1 MSKAIAAAKDG
12 KKLNRNTRKKGE
24 LDGLYLILLCAL
36 TCAGLLMLISAGTP
50 DSVNAQNPYK
60 GIIKNCIIA
69 AGSFAVMLA
78 VANYKDY
85 MFLKKWSSLIYWA
98 SVGLVYLT
106 PFIGQERLGATRW
119 IFIGPVSIQPTEI
132 MKIALIIYLADVL
145 SSEKKRNTKRMSL
158 LQRFLYEWREE
169 IIIVIPAAGAA
180 MQKHLSGALIICAIG
195 FTMLFAHGM
204 KKSHIV
210 TIIIVGILAV
220 IALIVKEPFRM
231 ARIFGYMH
239 PENDPLGNGWQILN
253 SLYAICSG
261 GLFGVGFGQSRQKY
275 SWIPMASNDYIFAV
289 ICEEMGIFGG
299 LVVMLMFALFVWRG
313 IKIALNSRDMFG
325 CMIAFGVSA
334 MIGLQVVINIAVVT
348 NAVPS
353 TGMQLPFFS
362 SGGTSLLFM
371 LIATGLVLNIS
382 RYQKVGAG
390 VIHSVK

>member
-12 KKLNRNTRKKGE
+12 KKLNRKTRKKGE

-98 SVGLVYLT
+98 SVVLVYLT

-119 IFIGPVSIQPTEI
+119 IIIGPISIQPTEI

-158 LQRFLYEWREE
+158 AQRFLYEWREE

-210 TIIIVGILAV
+210 TIGVGGVLAV
-220 IALIVKEPFRM
+220 IALIIKEPFRM

-275 SWIPMASNDYIFAV
+275 SWLPMASNDYIFAV

>member
-12 KKLNRNTRKKGE
+12 GKLNRTMRKRGE
-24 LDGLYLILLCAL
+24 VDGIYLILLCAL

-50 DSVNAQNPYK
+50 DSVNAENPYK

-69 AGSFAVMLA
+69 AGSFAVMLI

-85 MFLKKWSSLIYWA
+85 MFLKKWSALIYWL
-98 SVGLVYLT
+98 SVGLVIIT
-106 PFIGQERLGATRW
+106 PFVGQERLGATRW
-119 IFIGPVSIQPTEI
+119 IIIGPISIQPTEI
-132 MKIALIIYLADVL
+132 MKIALIIYLADIL
-145 SSEKKRNTKRMSL
+145 SSEKKRSTKKMSL
-158 LQRFLYEWREE
+158 FQRFLYEWREE
-169 IIIVIPAAGAA
+169 IVILIPAVGAA

-210 TIIIVGILAV
+210 VIAVVGVLAV
-220 IALIVKEPFRM
+220 LLLIIKEPFRM

-275 SWIPMASNDYIFAV
+275 SWLPMASNDYIFAV

-313 IKIALNSRDMFG
+313 VKIALNSRDMFG

-382 RYQKVGAG
+382 RYQKIGAG

>member
-1 MSKAIAAAKDG
+1 MSKAIAATKDG
-12 KKLNRNTRKKGE
+12 GKLNRKTRKKGE
-24 LDGLYLILLCAL
+24 MDGLYLILICAL

-69 AGSFAVMLA
+69 AGSFLVMLA
-78 VANYKDY
+78 VANYRDY

-98 SVGLVYLT
+98 SVALVFIT
-106 PFIGQERLGATRW
+106 PFVGEERLGATRW
-119 IFIGPVSIQPTEI
+119 IFIGPISIQPTEI
-132 MKIALIIYLADVL
+132 MKIALIIYLADIL

-158 LQRFLYEWREE
+158 SQRLLYEWRGE
-169 IIIVIPAAGAA
+169 IIILIPAAGAA

-204 KKSHIV
+204 KKSHIAA
-210 TIIIVGILAV
+210 IGIVGVLAV
-220 IALIVKEPFRM
+220 VFLIIKEPFRM

-275 SWIPMASNDYIFAV
+275 SWLPMASNDYIFAV

-299 LVVMLMFALFVWRG
+299 IVVMLMFALFVWRG

-325 CMIAFGVSA
+325 CLIAFGVSA

-371 LIATGLVLNIS
+371 LIAVGLVLNIS
-382 RYQKVGAG
+382 RYQKIGAG

>member
-1 MSKAIAAAKDG
+1 MSKASVASKETVG
-12 KKLNRNTRKKGE
+12 RKRGSRKKGE
-24 LDGLYLILLCAL
+24 VDGLYLILLCAL

-50 DSVNAQNPYK
+50 ESVTSKTPYS

-69 AGSFAVMLA
+69 AGSFAVMLF
-78 VANYKDY
+78 VANFKDY
-85 MFLKKWSSLIYWA
+85 MFLKKWSSLMYWA
-98 SVGLVYLT
+98 SVILVYLT
-106 PFIGQERLGATRW
+106 PLVGEERLGATRW
-119 IFIGPVSIQPTEI
+119 IFIGPISIQPTEI
-132 MKIALIIYLADVL
+132 MKIALIIYLADIL
-145 SSEKKRNTKRMSL
+145 TQEKRRSRKNMTK
-158 LQRFLYEWREE
+158 LQRLLYEWREE

-180 MQKHLSGALIICAIG
+180 LQKHLSGALIICAIG
-195 FTMLFAHGM
+195 FTMLFAYGM
-204 KKSHIV
+204 KKSHIF
-210 TIIIVGILAV
+210 IIGSAGIAAFIGLIIV
-220 IALIVKEPFRM
+220 EPFRM
-231 ARIFGYMH
+231 KRIFGYMH
-239 PENDPLGNGWQILN
+239 PENEPLGYGWQILN

-275 SWIPMASNDYIFAV
+275 SWLPMASNDYIFAV

-299 LVVMLMFALFVWRG
+299 LVVLLMFVLFVWRG

-325 CMIAFGVSA
+325 SMIAFGVSA

-371 LIATGLVLNIS
+371 LAATGLVLNIS

-390 VIHSVK
+390 LIHTVK

>member
-1 MSKAIAAAKDG
+1 MSKAALSAKENE
-12 KKLNRNTRKKGE
+12 KLNKRLRRRGE
-24 LDGLYLILLCAL
+24 IDGIYLILLCAL

-50 DSVNAQNPYK
+50 ESVSAENPYK

-85 MFLKKWSSLIYWA
+85 TFLKKWSGALYWLSA
-98 SVGLVYLT
+98 ILVYLT

-119 IFIGPVSIQPTEI
+119 IIIGPVSVQPTEI
-132 MKIALIIYLADVL
+132 MKIALIIYLADML
-145 SSEKKRNTKRMSL
+145 SMEKKRNLRKMSKI
-158 LQRFLYEWREE
+158 QRLLYEWRAE
-169 IIIVIPAAGAA
+169 IAILIPAAGAA
-180 MQKHLSGALIICAIG
+180 LQKHLSGALIICAIG
-195 FTMLFAHGM
+195 FVMLFAYGM
-204 KKSHIV
+204 KKSHIA
-210 TIIIVGILAV
+210 TIGVLGVLGVVGL
-220 IALIVKEPFRM
+220 IAKEPFRIK
-231 ARIFGYMH
+231 RLLGYMH
-239 PENDPLGNGWQILN
+239 PENEPLGYGWQILN

-275 SWIPMASNDYIFAV
+275 SWLPMASNDYIFAV

-334 MIGLQVVINIAVVT
+334 MIGLQVIINIAVVT

-382 RYQKVGAG
+382 RYQKIGAS